1 MSQALRLATA
11 MARRFEGVRLKPYLC
26 PAVVPTIGIGSTFY
40 LDGRPVKLT
49 DPAISEETAEHLL
62 QAKLRRIYAPAAI
75 RQVPTADTFAR
86 TAALIDF
93 CLNLGPTR
101 LKASTLRR
109 KALAGDWEGAA
120 AEALR
125 WNRAGGRILPG
136 LVLRCQARAAMLK
149 ADA

>member
-1 MSQALRLATA
+1 MSQAIRIAET
-11 MARRFEGVRLKPYLC
+11 MAYRFEGVRLKPYLC
-26 PAVVPTIGIGSTFY
+26 PAMRPTIGVGSTFY

-49 DPAISEETAEHLL
+49 DPPISEEAAQHLL
-62 QAKLRRIYAPAAI
+62 RAKLRRIYAPAAI
-75 RQVPTADTFAR
+75 RLVPTADTFKR

-125 WNRAGGRILPG
+125 WNRAAGRVLPG
-136 LVLRCQARAAMLK
+136 LVLRCEARAAMLR
-149 ADA
+149 AET